1 MATRL
6 IPLLSSTEFHVL
18 LRGKKKNLFLIS
30 FLQNIGLSLRT
41 CRNFESVSGG
51 ADRGGFF
58 FSFFLSFPEK
68 FYRVEILVRSS

>member
-6 IPLLSSTEFHVL
+6 IPLPSSTEFHVL

-41 CRNFESVSGG
+41 CQNFESVSGG
-51 ADRGGFF
+51 ADRGKGGGFF
-58 FSFFLSFPEK
+58 FYSF
-68 FYRVEILVRSS
+68 